1 MFCRLTFVR
10 VNLIKVILHISNPD
24 SLHSYLDLRRREIMR
39 MSLDTFQNILGH
51 LVHDIA
57 SSGKLQT
64 KNALHVLRG
73 SGQGLGLFE
82 PRLRSTE
89 VHLVEAEMFEAA
101 NIPRDLRVDGLDMN
115 RPLPLDMDWVLQIQ
129 DGKN

>member
-1 MFCRLTFVR
+1 
-10 VNLIKVILHISNPD
+10 
-24 SLHSYLDLRRREIMR
+24 MR
-39 MSLDTFQNILGH
+39 MSLDTFQNILSH
-51 LVHDIA
+51 LVHNIS

-73 SGQGLGLFE
+73 SCQGLGLIE
-82 PRLRSTE
+82 AGPRSAE

-115 RPLPLDMDWVLQIQ
+115 RPLPLDMDWVLQIHE
-129 DGKN
+129 GKN